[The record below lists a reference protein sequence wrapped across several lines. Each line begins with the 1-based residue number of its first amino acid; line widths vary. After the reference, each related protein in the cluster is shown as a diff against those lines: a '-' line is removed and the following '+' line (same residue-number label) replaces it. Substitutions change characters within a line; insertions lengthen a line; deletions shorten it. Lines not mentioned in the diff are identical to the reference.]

1 MRGICFFILMVISM
15 GLQEISG
22 KIPVFHF
29 FSKLGMKDV
38 RNYFSIKVVNVHGSF
53 GILSFF
59 PYLWPKGAKVSFENE
74 LWKISY
80 LFGAITS
87 MKNEKFKTL
96 RLITLL
102 RFKV

>member
-1 MRGICFFILMVISM
+1 MKAARYYFF
-15 GLQEISG
+15 
-22 KIPVFHF
+22 
-29 FSKLGMKDV
+29 
-38 RNYFSIKVVNVHGSF
+38 IKVVNVHGSF